1 MESYYTIINDEKVC
15 INTNIANGILN
26 DLTIDDI
33 LLRWFNLHLLR
44 SGNAKPTMGL
54 IGGSIYES
62 LPNYAYLLCELRH
75 KLSSIIIIII
85 INISIERLIHALKQ
99 FQKDDVF
106 KSELVSNILRISIK
120 ETDSDIIKMFR
131 NESLING
138 EPYIHRIFI
147 GELFSHFPSLLRI
160 HRQELSLF
168 EKYHK
173 SLVYISLY
181 IIYKI
186 E

>member
-26 DLTIDDI
+26 DLTVDDI

-75 KLSSIIIIII
+75 KLSSMIIYFF
-85 INISIERLIHALKQ
+85 ISISFL
-99 FQKDDVF
+99 FYF
-106 KSELVSNILRISIK
+106 YSILFIFFFFFS
-120 ETDSDIIKMFR
+120 
-131 NESLING
+131 
-138 EPYIHRIFI
+138 PIFI
-147 GELFSHFPSLLRI
+147 
-160 HRQELSLF
+160 
-168 EKYHK
+168 
-173 SLVYISLY
+173 LY
-181 IIYKI
+181 RKI
-186 E
+186 NSCIKTIPKR